1 MANTNKPGDAPV
13 AAQAA
18 PAPVKYPL
26 ARLRRDCR
34 KLYGVSTSTFDG
46 AAVGYKPED
55 EFTVAEMGDI
65 IKVWKDAPIQRAK
78 TGKEGK

>member
-1 MANTNKPGDAPV
+1 MANTSKPGGAPAV
-13 AAQAA
+13 
-18 PAPVKYPL
+18 PVSAPVKYPL

-46 AAVGYKPED
+46 ATVGYKPD
-55 EFTVAEMGDI
+55 EKFTVAEMGDI
-65 IKVWKDAPIQRAK
+65 IKVWRDAPIQRAK

>member
-1 MANTNKPGDAPV
+1 MANTNKQGGAPV
-13 AAQAA
+13 TAEAA

-26 ARLRRDCR
+26 TRLRRDCR

-78 TGKEGK
+78 TKKEGK

>member
-1 MANTNKPGDAPV
+1 MANTSKPVGAP
-13 AAQAA
+13 AASAT
-18 PAPVKYPL
+18 APVKYPL

-46 AAVGYKPED
+46 ATVGYKPD
-55 EFTVAEMGDI
+55 EKFTVAEMGDI

>member
-1 MANTNKPGDAPV
+1 MANTNKPTGT
-13 AAQAA
+13 
-18 PAPVKYPL
+18 PAVPATTPVKYPL

-46 AAVGYKPED
+46 ATVGYKPD
-55 EFTVAEMGDI
+55 EKFTVAEMGDI

>member
-1 MANTNKPGDAPV
+1 MANTSKPSGAAAAPV
-13 AAQAA
+13 

-46 AAVGYKPED
+46 ATYG
-55 EFTVAEMGDI
+55 M
-65 IKVWKDAPIQRAK
+65 
-78 TGKEGK
+78 TGKYTVEELRAHIENWKKKGVK

>member
-1 MANTNKPGDAPV
+1 MANTSKPTGAPAV
-13 AAQAA
+13 PAT
-18 PAPVKYPL
+18 APVKYPL

-46 AAVGYKPED
+46 ATVGYKPD
-55 EFTVAEMGDI
+55 EKFTVAEMGDI
-65 IKVWKDAPIQRAK
+65 IKVWKNAPIQRAK

>member
-1 MANTNKPGDAPV
+1 MANTNKPSGAP
-13 AAQAA
+13 AASA

-46 AAVGYKPED
+46 ATYG
-55 EFTVAEMGDI
+55 M
-65 IKVWKDAPIQRAK
+65 
-78 TGKEGK
+78 TGKYTVEELRAHIENWKKKGVK